1 MPLSTSRPQQP
12 GERMPKTYSHR
23 QYEMDWII
31 EERVTYWKYWG
42 DFTRSDLADWDRDAV
57 DMLNQVPDDVAFCH
71 AIYDMSEI
79 RKMAALRDYLS
90 LEARKHPKVGW
101 TIVIGSIGP
110 VQRFILSAATQ
121 AMQVRTRFVGSLDDA
136 VELLRSVDATLVTLD
151 SASARAVAA
160 AVDARTEAQRS
171 RA

>member
-1 MPLSTSRPQQP
+1 
-12 GERMPKTYSHR
+12 MPKTYSHR

-57 DMLNQVPDDVAFCH
+57 DMLNHVPDDVAFCH

>member
-1 MPLSTSRPQQP
+1 
-12 GERMPKTYSHR
+12 MPKTYSHR